1 MTRLF
6 REGRTETVRSCTNQM
21 AAFAKSMDDPE
32 MTNANKLELLR
43 SAADRH
49 TLMYKLAMTGQ
60 GIDRHLFCLYV
71 VSKYKK
77 VESPF
82 LQRALSTPWRLST
95 SQTPLDQA
103 RIFSKMGEREKILRE
118 VVPIGGGFGPVADDG
133 YGVSYIIC
141 HENLIMFHVSSK
153 KSSPETDSQRFAHN
167 IEQAML
173 DMKTVCE
180 SGW

>member
-82 LQRALSTPWRLST
+82 LQRTLTGALNTL
-95 SQTPLDQA
+95 
-103 RIFSKMGEREKILRE
+103 E
-118 VVPIGGGFGPVADDG
+118 
-133 YGVSYIIC
+133 II
-141 HENLIMFHVSSK
+141 
-153 KSSPETDSQRFAHN
+153 N
-167 IEQAML
+167 ITNA
-173 DMKTVCE
+173 
-180 SGW
+180 